1 MTAEHPARAASQ
13 RSMRAAEAGDR
24 GAWLANFAD
33 DAIIE
38 DPIGRSPI
46 DPSGRGHRGRAA
58 IEAFWDAQIAPNR
71 LRFEIDASYAAG
83 LEVANVGR
91 LVITTATGVEM
102 TVEGVFTY
110 RVDEA
115 GKLVALRSYWEL
127 DQLLIS
133 PPPGEPTQP

>member
-1 MTAEHPARAASQ
+1 MTVEHPARAASE

-24 GAWLANFAD
+24 AAWLSNFAD

-46 DPSGRGHRGRAA
+46 DPSGLGHRGWAA
-58 IEAFWDAQIAPNR
+58 IEAFWDAQIAPNQ
-71 LRFEIDASYAAG
+71 LRFEIAKSYAAG

-91 LVITTATGVEM
+91 LVITAPTGVVM
-102 TVEGVFTY
+102 TVEGVFSY
-110 RVDEA
+110 RVNEA

-127 DQLLIS
+127 DRLEVSQ
-133 PPPGEPTQP
+133 PTGGKTP